1 MSDTAADICPNVT
14 ASLPPN
20 LKLRFLDPQHDYSKR
35 FLETLSQ
42 LSMVGSLSKQD
53 FDDTWNQITAQKTFI
68 LVLEDTEKGKIV
80 ASGSLLLEQKF
91 LHQGGLAGHIE
102 DVVCDEGY
110 RGHSLGKKLIA
121 ALVYLAKQK
130 GCYKVILD
138 CNVGSFDIPKSP
150 NL

>member
-1 MSDTAADICPNVT
+1 MAEICPVVT
-14 ASLPPN
+14 ASLPSH
-20 LKLRFLDPQHDYSKR
+20 LKLRYLDDQDHSKG

-42 LSMVGSLSKQD
+42 LSVVGPLSRQV
-53 FDDTWNQITAQKTFI
+53 FEETWLQITAQKPQTTFI
-68 LVLEDTEKGKIV
+68 VVLEDVEKGKIV
-80 ASGSLLLEQKF
+80 ASGSLLLEKKF
-91 LHQGGLAGHIE
+91 LHKGGVAGHIE

-138 CNVGSFDIPKSP
+138 CNVRIVTK
-150 NL
+150 